1 MITLNKPLIKNIS
14 TTLILMGILAGL
26 WTFANNSLQ
35 QKEEGVDVLQAVACD
50 FQQEPCKVIRGN
62 QQIILAIE
70 TETIASFSPLEFRIQ
85 LVGLGA
91 DEVAIDFQGVDMFM
105 GINQLDLTRQTDG
118 SYTGTK
124 ILSGHVDQSMMW
136 RAKVFVRRNDTIT
149 AGWFDFEVK

>member
-50 FQQEPCKVIRGN
+50 FQQESCMVIREN

-70 TETIASFSPLEFRIQ
+70 TEIIASFSPLEFRVK